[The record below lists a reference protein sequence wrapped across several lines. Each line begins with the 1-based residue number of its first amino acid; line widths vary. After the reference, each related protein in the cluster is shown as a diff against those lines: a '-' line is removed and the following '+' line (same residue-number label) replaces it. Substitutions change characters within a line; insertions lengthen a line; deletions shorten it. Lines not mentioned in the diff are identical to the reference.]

1 VGVSLLRRRKIASA
15 DGTMSLME
23 HLYEL
28 RRRLFF
34 AFLAILVGTIIGFI
48 WYTVSVPA
56 IGLRSLGDILI
67 EPYCKVPPVHRA
79 VLGTDPTSCQFLAT
93 TPFSQ
98 LTVRLQA
105 GVMAG
110 LALSAPVWLYQLW
123 AFVTPALYSKERKF
137 AIIFVSCAALL
148 FASGTVIAYLVI
160 GKALEVLLGFGGST
174 SVAALSP
181 DGYFSFLLGV
191 LLIFG
196 VSMELPLLLIMLNFV
211 GVLKGERLAKVRRY
225 AWFGLVVFAAFVVP
239 GNDPISM
246 SVLAVVLIV
255 LYEVAVMVAKIHDKR
270 KVALAAEAGF
280 AHLSDDEAS
289 PMPQLQH
296 AGGVGPVEAP
306 SPVSTA
312 EPVPVPP
319 QTPPAGDDAAAGPSP
334 SGEGAGSSASLPP
347 RPADYGDAT

>member
-1 VGVSLLRRRKIASA
+1 MSLLRRRKASSP

-34 AFLAILVGTIIGFI
+34 AFVAILLGTIIGFI
-48 WYTVSVPA
+48 WYTVGIPSIGLKSLGEILIRPYCLVPA
-56 IGLRSLGDILI
+56 Q
-67 EPYCKVPPVHRA
+67 HR
-79 VLGTDPTSCQFLAT
+79 LEITGPDSETCRFLAT

-105 GVMAG
+105 GFMAG
-110 LALSAPVWLYQLW
+110 LALSSPVWLYQLW
-123 AFVTPALYSKERKF
+123 SFVTPALYSKERKF
-137 AIIFVSCAALL
+137 AIIFVSCAAVL
-148 FASGTVIAYLVI
+148 FAAGTVIAYLVI
-160 GKALEVLLGFGGST
+160 GKALEVLLGFGGDT

-196 VSMELPLLLIMLNFV
+196 VSMELPLLLVMLNFV

-246 SVLAVVLIV
+246 SVLALVLIV
-255 LYEVAVMVAKIHDKR
+255 LYEIAVLVSKIHDKR
-270 KVALAAEAGF
+270 KAAVAAASGF
-280 AHLSDDEAS
+280 GDLSDDEAS
-289 PMPQLQH
+289 PMPELSG
-296 AGGVGPVEAP
+296 AGRVQPVESPAP
-306 SPVSTA
+306 VASPA
-312 EPVPVPP
+312 PVPVP
-319 QTPPAGDDAAAGPSP
+319 TAAPTAGPSAVVT
-334 SGEGAGSSASLPP
+334 EQVSASAPEPP
-347 RPADYGDAT
+347 TPLRRLLDDGDAT

>member
-1 VGVSLLRRRKIASA
+1 VGVSLLRRRKTASA

-28 RRRLFF
+28 RRRLFY

-67 EPYCKVPPVHRA
+67 EPYCKVPPIHRA
-79 VLGTDPTSCQFLAT
+79 VLGTDPSSCQFLAT

-110 LALSAPVWLYQLW
+110 LALSSPVWLYQLW
-123 AFVTPALYSKERKF
+123 SFVTPALYSKERKF
-137 AIIFVSCAALL
+137 AVVFVACAAVL

-255 LYEVAVMVAKIHDKR
+255 LYEVAVMVAKIHDRR
-270 KVALAAEAGF
+270 KAVVAAETGF
-280 AHLSDDEAS
+280 GNLSDDEAS
-289 PMPQLQH
+289 PMPQLH
-296 AGGVGPVEAP
+296 GSGEVDPVEAP
-306 SPVSTA
+306 SPVATA
-312 EPVPVPP
+312 EPVPVPA
-319 QTPPAGDDAAAGPSP
+319 QAPASTAADTAAENAGGSASPSP
-334 SGEGAGSSASLPP
+334 
-347 RPADYGDAT
+347 RPMDYGDAT

>member
-1 VGVSLLRRRKIASA
+1 MSLFRRRKPAAA
-15 DGTMSLME
+15 DGTMALME

-28 RRRLFF
+28 RRRLFY
-34 AFLAILVGTIIGFI
+34 AFVAILLGTIVGFI
-48 WYTVSVPA
+48 WYAVGVPA
-56 IGLRSLGDILI
+56 LGLKSLGDILI
-67 EPYCKVPPVHRA
+67 APYCEVPPVHRV
-79 VLGTDPTSCQFLAT
+79 VLGPDPDSCALLAT

-105 GVMAG
+105 GFMAG
-110 LALSAPVWLYQLW
+110 MALSAPVWLYQIW

-137 AIIFVSCAALL
+137 AIIFVSCAAVL
-148 FASGTVIAYLVI
+148 FATGTVIAYLVI

-211 GVLKGERLAKVRRY
+211 GVLKGERLAKIRRY

-246 SVLAVVLIV
+246 AVLALVLIV
-255 LYEVAVMVAKIHDKR
+255 LYEVAVLVTRIHDRR
-270 KVALAAEAGF
+270 KAVIAAESGF
-280 AHLSDDEAS
+280 GDLSDDEAS
-289 PMPQLQH
+289 PMPQLRGT
-296 AGGVGPVEAP
+296 GGGAEPVEAP
-306 SPVSTA
+306 TPVTTA
-312 EPVPVPP
+312 EPVRVPVPSTVP
-319 QTPPAGDDAAAGPSP
+319 VSGADVTGTPGPAEPSP
-334 SGEGAGSSASLPP
+334 APERP
-347 RPADYGDAT
+347 RPLDYGDAT